1 MKFDPNIAKEADH
14 VNTQIRESGK
24 YICEITRA
32 EALTSRDKGTKGLG
46 LSVKA
51 EDGSTAAYLDVY
63 YEKKDG
69 EALPGM
75 KTVQAIMGCLKLREP
90 KLGTIK
96 CQKYS
101 KQNGNELVEVPG
113 YPEMMGKKIGFLLQ
127 KELQTNNTTG
137 ADAERLN
144 IFCVFEAGTG
154 FTISEILAKK
164 TKPEILD
171 KQYQYLMQHPV
182 RDSRNKKPAFASQSH
197 ANMEVPF
204 FDDDIGF

>member
-96 CQKYS
+96 CQKWNKVTKS
-101 KQNGNELVEVPG
+101 MEDMQVPG
-113 YPEMMGKKIGFLLQ
+113 YPEMIGKSIGLLLQ
-127 KELQTNNTTG
+127 KELTTNQDSV
-137 ADAERLN
+137 DATRLN

-182 RDSRNKKPAFASQSH
+182 RDSRNKKPVSASQSH

-204 FDDDIGF
+204 DDDIPF